1 MIGPEQLAKGERA
14 EVVGDYLAAA
24 AAYRSV
30 TGVSNTELAADAHFR
45 LGRVSWRLGRFD
57 VAMTAFANARALAE
71 KAGATEL
78 QARAENGTGAV
89 HYALSDYP
97 SARSAYAASLALTGD
112 RAMRG
117 KIILNLGVIENI
129 LGHFEQAREQYEFAY
144 QSFVEEGDSVSATL
158 ALHNRGMVEA
168 DLLRWPAADLS
179 FRAAL
184 ALATE
189 AGNRDMIAKTLVNQ
203 SEVLVAQGALD
214 EAVAQCDRALLI
226 YDDMGDELG
235 RGEAL
240 RWRAHALAHAG
251 EHASAE
257 RSAREALQI
266 AVRCGAR
273 LLEAEVA
280 RDLGLLRGRLGDR
293 NGGQKLL
300 LRAHALFTEVG
311 VEREASAL
319 GEALA
324 ADEASTSGATFG
336 EGTDGAT

>member
-1 MIGPEQLAKGERA
+1 MDARRQMIGPEHLAKGERA
-14 EVVGDYLAAA
+14 ETAGDYLAAA

-30 TGVSNTELAADAHFR
+30 TAVANAELAADAHVR
-45 LGRVSWRLGRFD
+45 LGRVLWRLGRFD
-57 VAMTAFANARALAE
+57 VAMTAFENARALAE

-78 QARAENGTGAV
+78 QARAENGAGAV

-97 SARSAYAASLALTGD
+97 SARAAYAASLALTRD
-112 RAMRG
+112 RAMKG

-129 LGHFEQAREQYEFAY
+129 LGDFEQAREHYEYAY
-144 QSFVEEGDSVSATL
+144 RTFTEEGDNASATL

-168 DLLRWPAADLS
+168 DLLRWSAAAAS

-203 SEVLVAQGALD
+203 SEVLVAQGALT
-214 EAVAQCDRALLI
+214 EAIAQCERALHI
-226 YDDMGDELG
+226 YDDLGDELG

-240 RWRAHALAHAG
+240 RWRALALARAG
-251 EHASAE
+251 DHGPAE

-280 RDLGLLRGRLGDR
+280 RDLGDLRRLLGDHEGSHKLLR
-293 NGGQKLL
+293 
-300 LRAHALFTEVG
+300 RALVLFTGLG
-311 VEREASAL
+311 VEREANAL
-319 GEALA
+319 EKQIGPVE
-324 ADEASTSGATFG
+324 
-336 EGTDGAT
+336 DGKDG

>member
-14 EVVGDYLAAA
+14 EAVGDYLAAA

-30 TGVSNTELAADAHFR
+30 TGVANTELAADAHFR
-45 LGRVSWRLGRFD
+45 LGRVFWRLGRFD

-78 QARAENGTGAV
+78 QARAENGAGAV

-97 SARSAYAASLALTGD
+97 SARSAYAASLALTRD

-129 LGHFEQAREQYEFAY
+129 LGDFEQAREHYEYAY
-144 QSFVEEGDSVSATL
+144 RIFDEEGDSASATL

-168 DLLRWPAADLS
+168 DLLRWPAADAS

-184 ALATE
+184 ALATD

-203 SEVLVAQGALD
+203 SEVMVAQGALT
-214 EAVAQCDRALLI
+214 EAMAQCDRALLI
-226 YDDMGDELG
+226 YDDLGDELG

-240 RWRAHALAHAG
+240 RWRAHALARAG
-251 EHASAE
+251 ENASAE
-257 RSAREALQI
+257 RSASEALQI

-280 RDLGLLRGRLGDR
+280 RDLGVLRGQLGDR
-293 NGGQKLL
+293 DGGRKLL
-300 LRAHALFTEVG
+300 LRACALFTELG
-311 VEREASAL
+311 VERDARAL
-319 GEALA
+319 GQKLA
-324 ADEASTSGATFG
+324 TDAISTSGATLN
-336 EGTDGAT
+336 DGSKGAM